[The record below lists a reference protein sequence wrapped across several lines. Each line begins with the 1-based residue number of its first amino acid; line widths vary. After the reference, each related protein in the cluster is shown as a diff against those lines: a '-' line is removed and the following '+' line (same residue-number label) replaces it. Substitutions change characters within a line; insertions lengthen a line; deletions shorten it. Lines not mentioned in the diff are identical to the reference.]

1 MSYESS
7 DNWIRGVRAKVQRH
21 TQEAPPRSQGASR
34 SHLQRVSLPTF
45 SGKAEEWPE
54 FRRYFLELATEER
67 FSPAVMIAQLREH
80 LSTKEA
86 KALIA
91 GKTDPADAWAALNSR
106 YGDKELAL
114 VNVKYKLI
122 NLDTSKGKGYEKVE
136 ALLQGVNEA
145 CAILKAVEAET
156 ELFNDVSLVAQLVAK
171 LPASG
176 QERWHQD
183 RTAPEFVMCQKAL
196 GVKFLAWL

>member
-1 MSYESS
+1 
-7 DNWIRGVRAKVQRH
+7 
-21 TQEAPPRSQGASR
+21 
-34 SHLQRVSLPTF
+34 
-45 SGKAEEWPE
+45 
-54 FRRYFLELATEER
+54 
-67 FSPAVMIAQLREH
+67 MIAQLREH

-145 CAILKAVEAET
+145 RTILKAVEAET
-156 ELFNDVSLVAQLVAK
+156 ELFNNVSLVAQLVAK

-176 QERWHQD
+176 QERWH
-183 RTAPEFVMCQKAL
+183 
-196 GVKFLAWL
+196 